1 MFAAGM
7 MMCMC
12 RMMMCF
18 SCDPYAGTSVCR

>member
-18 SCDPYAGTSVCR
+18 CCEPNAGTSVCR